1 MKISMNLSEKS
12 IDDAIRK
19 LEKYQKDLERKSQ
32 LLKERL
38 ASLGKPI
45 LSLNKYFMN
54 SKSVVKESWCK
65 GKAKT

>member
-1 MKISMNLSEKS
+1 MVSSAQE
-12 IDDAIRK
+12 
-19 LEKYQKDLERKSQ
+19 
-32 LLKERL
+32 ERL

-54 SKSVVKESWCK
+54 SKSVVKESRCK